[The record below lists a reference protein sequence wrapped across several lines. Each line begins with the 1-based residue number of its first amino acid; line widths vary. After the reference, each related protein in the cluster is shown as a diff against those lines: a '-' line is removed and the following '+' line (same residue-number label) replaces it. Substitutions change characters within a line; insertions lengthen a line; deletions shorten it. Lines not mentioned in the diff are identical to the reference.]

1 LIATPAITLVCRN
14 LRRDIGKLMAL
25 RQFGVAAM
33 RAGQCTSRA
42 FAQHRL
48 KQGDEMF
55 VAVYWW
61 RVHPGK
67 EDQFREAWRRG
78 TRQIT
83 QIYGSFGSR
92 LHRDRDGRCVGYA
105 EWPDEATWRAAFER
119 KMVYPDKEARRMFVD
134 AIAET
139 PPDNRPVFT
148 MTVTDDLL
156 VRDGKDPRASGASAP
171 VP

>member
-1 LIATPAITLVCRN
+1 
-14 LRRDIGKLMAL
+14 
-25 RQFGVAAM
+25 
-33 RAGQCTSRA
+33 
-42 FAQHRL
+42 
-48 KQGDEMF
+48 MF

-92 LHRDRDGRCVGYA
+92 LHRDSDGRFVGYA
-105 EWPDEATWRAAFER
+105 EWPDEATWRAAFEA

-139 PPDNRPVFT
+139 PPDNRPVFM

-156 VRDGKDPRASGASAP
+156 VRDGKDG
-171 VP
+171 